1 MSNIYMSDMYEMS
14 YEDPMSLPRKIAQ
27 MLKNQGLDRT
37 TENIQELAYPKRLD
51 GNQVA
56 MTKLYYDQL
65 FEQEAR
71 RQNKTTSMG
80 GRVEELDVLRRLEE
94 DVVLE
99 EQDVKKEFKYIF

>member
-1 MSNIYMSDMYEMS
+1 MSDMYEMS

-37 TENIQELAYPKRLD
+37 TENIQKLASPKRLD

-56 MTKLYYDQL
+56 MTRLYYDQL

-80 GRVEELDVLRRLEE
+80 GARRRRRG
-94 DVVLE
+94 
-99 EQDVKKEFKYIF
+99 KKTRRMRRRGSRRARR

>member
-1 MSNIYMSDMYEMS
+1 MSDMYEMS

-51 GNQVA
+51 RQQLA
-56 MTKLYYDQL
+56 MTRYYYDQL

-71 RQNKTTSMG
+71 RRNKTTSMG
-80 GRVEELDVLRRLEE
+80 GARRRTRRS
-94 DVVLE
+94 
-99 EQDVKKEFKYIF
+99 KKTRRRRGSRRTRR